1 MDIISII
8 FLSIGLAMDAFSIS
22 VTLGLSQKLD
32 VKQAS
37 IIAIFF
43 GGFQFIMPILGWVSG
58 IQLHYIVSTFAPWIA
73 FFLLVA
79 IGGKMIYEASSAEEK
94 SSYGISLKE
103 ILILSVA
110 TSIDAFAVGVTFAFL
125 NVAILFPVIMIGLI
139 TFTLSFIGVY
149 IGKNIGHLFENKMEI
164 VGGVIL
170 IILGF
175 KILLENIVI

>member
-32 VKQAS
+32 VKQAL

-43 GGFQFIMPILGWVSG
+43 GGFQFFMPILGWISG

-79 IGGKMIYEASSAEEK
+79 IGGKMIYEALPANEQ
-94 SSYGISLKE
+94 SSYGFSLKE

-110 TSIDAFAVGVTFAFL
+110 TSIDAFTVGVTFAFL

-139 TFTLSFIGVY
+139 TFILSFIGVY

-175 KILLENIVI
+175 KILLENILI

>member
-22 VTLGLSQKLD
+22 ITLGLSQKMD

-43 GGFQFIMPILGWVSG
+43 GGFQFIMPILGWISG
-58 IQLHYIVSTFAPWIA
+58 IQLHYIVSTFAPWFA

-79 IGGKMIYEASSAEEK
+79 IGGKMIYEAFSAEEK
-94 SSYGISLKE
+94 SSYSISLKE

-139 TFTLSFIGVY
+139 TFILSFIGIY